1 MLDDTKHQERLR
13 RNSHPD
19 EHAASSPK
27 KEAEAE
33 GVEASC
39 GAFGYLR
46 GIRDQSAAVEFR
58 FRDGNSIWFP
68 YSWLG
73 NWQYNPSEGL
83 LLKFSGDL
91 VYLVLIRGS
100 NLDRPLNEGSDQSH
114 PCRPATA
121 SGALGTRDERRGEPA
136 SRRERAD
143 HRQHRGGGVRDPL
156 RPQGMAGQA
165 RPGVRVASDVV
176 DRRQRPRPEQH
187 HLPRRDMQIAR
198 EGLFS

>member
-1 MLDDTKHQERLR
+1 MLDEASHQDRLR
-13 RNSHPD
+13 RNSPPD
-19 EHAASSPK
+19 ERTTSSSK

-58 FRDGNSIWFP
+58 FRSGTSMYFP

-73 NWQYNPSEGL
+73 PWQYNPSEGL

-100 NLDRPLNEGSDQSH
+100 NLDRPLNEGSINLTHAGLQRHRVLWVREMNAEESRQVGDKGPTIDSIEVAEFESRSELKEWLGKH
-114 PCRPATA
+114 GPEF
-121 SGALGTRDERRGEPA
+121 ALPDER
-136 SRRERAD
+136 
-143 HRQHRGGGVRDPL
+143 
-156 RPQGMAGQA
+156 
-165 RPGVRVASDVV
+165 
-176 DRRQRPRPEQH
+176 
-187 HLPRRDMQIAR
+187 LPTTPTAAAPPFV
-198 EGLFS
+198 LS

>member
-1 MLDDTKHQERLR
+1 MDTKHQERLR
-13 RNSHPD
+13 RNSHLD

-73 NWQYNPSEGL
+73 NWQYNPSQGL

-100 NLDRPLNEGSDQSH
+100 NLDRPLNEGSINLTHAGLQRHRVLWVREMNAEES
-114 PCRPATA
+114 RQV
-121 SGALGTRDERRGEPA
+121 GEKGPTIDSIEVA
-136 SRRERAD
+136 EFENAF
-143 HRQHRGGGVRDPL
+143 

-165 RPGVRVASDVV
+165 RPGVHAVSP
-176 DRRQRPRPEQH
+176 Q
-187 HLPRRDMQIAR
+187 
-198 EGLFS
+198 